1 MADSSEKLNILI
13 IRDEGSDD
21 FPAVYD
27 INTRAFETDA
37 EARLV
42 NTLRRKARPV
52 VSLVALREDT
62 ILGHI
67 MFSPVQID
75 EEAAGGRTMG
85 LAPMAVHPDA
95 QRQGIGSRLVQA
107 GLDACRALRTELVFV
122 LGFPE
127 YYQRFGFKP
136 AADSGFH
143 YPDPRLDDSF
153 LVLELTKGAASGL
166 SGEVRYHPAFDN
178 L

>member
-1 MADSSEKLNILI
+1 MLI
-13 IRDEGSDD
+13 IRDEQTED
-21 FPAVYD
+21 FPRVFE
-27 INTRAFETDA
+27 INTSAFETDA

-42 NTLRRKARPV
+42 NMLRRKARPV
-52 VSLVALREDT
+52 ISLVAERDDT

-85 LAPMAVHPDA
+85 LAPMAVHPEA
-95 QRQGIGSRLVQA
+95 QRQGVGSRLVQA

-122 LGFPE
+122 LGHPE
-127 YYQRFGFKP
+127 YYPRFGFKP

-143 YPDPRLDDSF
+143 YKDKKLTEF
-153 LVLELTKGAASGL
+153 FFVLELTKGAASGL
-166 SGEVRYHPAFDN
+166 SGEVVYHPAFN
-178 L
+178 SK

>member
-1 MADSSEKLNILI
+1 MLI
-13 IRDEGSDD
+13 IRDECSDD

-27 INTRAFETDA
+27 INSRAFPTDA

-52 VSLVALREDT
+52 VSLVALRDEM

-95 QRQGIGSRLVQA
+95 QRQGIGAKLVQA

-122 LGFPE
+122 LGLPE

-143 YPDPRLDDSF
+143 YPNRKLEGSF

-166 SGEVRYHPAFDN
+166 SGDVRYHPAFDN

>member
-1 MADSSEKLNILI
+1 MSQNPDQLNVLI
-13 IRDEGSDD
+13 IRDEYPED
-21 FPAVYD
+21 FPAVFD
-27 INTRAFETDA
+27 INTSAFETDL

-42 NTLRRKARPV
+42 NILRRRARPV
-52 VSLVALREDT
+52 VSLVAERDDT
-62 ILGHI
+62 LLGHI

-85 LAPMAVHPDA
+85 LAPMAVRPEA
-95 QRQGIGSRLVQA
+95 QNQGVGSKLVQA

-122 LGFPE
+122 LGHPE
-127 YYQRFGFKP
+127 YYPRFGFKP

-143 YPDPRLDDSF
+143 FKDPKLNDF
-153 LVLELTKGAASGL
+153 FFVLELTKGAASGL

-178 L
+178 V